1 MTAARRRAALEAA
14 NRRTLTDRAFDA
26 LGWAL
31 SRAVVGVALCTATW
45 VTLDVGMR
53 LLIRAGTGDPWAV
66 LTVAVIVAGGLG
78 WAAGKVEA
86 E

>member
-1 MTAARRRAALEAA
+1 MTAARRRAVLAA
-14 NRRTLTDRAFDA
+14 ASRRTLTDRAFDA
-26 LGWAL
+26 LGWFL
-31 SRAVVGVALCTATW
+31 SRAVVGIALTVATW
-45 VTLDVGMR
+45 VVLDVGMR

>member
-31 SRAVVGVALCTATW
+31 SRAVVGIALTVVTW
-45 VTLDVGMR
+45 VVLDVGMR
-53 LLIRAGTGDPWAV
+53 LLIRAGAGD
-66 LTVAVIVAGGLG
+66 AGALLVMGLITAFGLG
-78 WAAGKVEA
+78 WAAGRPQE
-86 E
+86 